1 MNQSHIFRSLIFIT
15 LFSLSTQYY
24 TLAQSSSPLRDG
36 TVEEQLDYVINKSNR
51 YQQYKVIESSWMNTL
66 RSNVVDTLS
75 AAYGRINTQEAQLT
89 QMNNRIDSLQNELN
103 ETYAALDEA
112 IVEKN
117 SLTMLGIQM
126 DKTVY
131 NGILFTIIILLAAG
145 IAVSIF
151 LYKKS
156 NNVTV
161 TTKKEL
167 RDTKE
172 SFDAYRKESREKYER
187 TVVKHHNEMKSLK
200 ERAGI

>member
-1 MNQSHIFRSLIFIT
+1 MNQSNILRSLVFCTILLT
-15 LFSLSTQYY
+15 SLPLFTQ
-24 TLAQSSSPLRDG
+24 AQSDSPLRDG

-75 AAYGRINTQEAQLT
+75 SAYNKINTQEVQLT
-89 QMNNRIDSLQNELN
+89 QKNSKIDSLQNKLN
-103 ETYAALDEA
+103 QTYANLDEA

-117 SLTMLGIQM
+117 SLTMLGVQM
-126 DKTVY
+126 DKAVY
-131 NGILFTIIILLAAG
+131 NGILFTIIILLTAG
-145 IAVSIF
+145 ISVSIF
-151 LYKKS
+151 LYRRS
-156 NNVTV
+156 NKVTV

-187 TVVKHHNEMKSLK
+187 AVVKHHNEMKSLK

>member
-1 MNQSHIFRSLIFIT
+1 MNQSHIFRSLVFIT
-15 LFSLSTQYY
+15 IILTALPLFTQ
-24 TLAQSSSPLRDG
+24 AQSDSPLRDG
-36 TVEEQLDYVINKSNR
+36 TVEEQLNYVINKSNR

-75 AAYGRINTQEAQLT
+75 SVYTKINTQEVQLT
-89 QMNNRIDSLQNELN
+89 QKNSKIDSLQNELN
-103 ETYAALDEA
+103 DTYANLDEA

-126 DKTVY
+126 DKAVY

-145 IAVSIF
+145 ISVSIF
-151 LYKKS
+151 LYRRS
-156 NNVTV
+156 NKVTV

-187 TVVKHHNEMKSLK
+187 AVVKHHNEMKSLK